1 MKATVIIEFRGA
13 DYSQLYEKGE
23 TYDFEQQRA
32 EALAARG
39 LVKLI
44 EEKKETPAESAE
56 IKQENQVKNE
66 SEAESAEVKQEET
79 QKRGRRKATE

>member
-39 LVKLI
+39 LVRLI
-44 EEKKETPAESAE
+44 EEKKEAPAEATE
-56 IKQENQVKNE
+56 VKPEGQVKNE
-66 SEAESAEVKQEET
+66 SEAEATGVKPEET